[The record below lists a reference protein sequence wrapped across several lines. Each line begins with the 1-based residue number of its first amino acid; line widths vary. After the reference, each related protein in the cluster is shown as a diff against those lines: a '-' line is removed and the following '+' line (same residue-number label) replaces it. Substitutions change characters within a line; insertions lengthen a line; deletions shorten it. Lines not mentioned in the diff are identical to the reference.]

1 MLALTFV
8 RSDHKKVILL
18 DMVTSKQST
27 FFSTTNPNE
36 TVENLC
42 FQKNSD
48 FLLISTQYQCC
59 EYNLSTD
66 TLYHIKDARE
76 NESLAG
82 ANYNGKSI
90 EIVVTQH
97 MENREPLSPTRCEQ
111 FKRKG
116 VHEKVSYSQEWYYLL
131 PELTEELY
139 PYFIFFHG
147 DLGMEGTHGE
157 TEMQNFCITNG
168 FFLNPSSIDSFTL
181 PILKC
186 YSDKGRPL
194 PDLQLQPLQTI
205 YFRHTKALEYKY
217 REKTSNFSY
226 TYLNEQTKEAVFIQ
240 NSLKLYYTAN
250 YPNCTYAD
258 IENGC
263 NKSISYRLYILVE
276 YEEKSINRIFYDK
289 IWWNAEKLGIPPLLY
304 IRHPKD
310 GIYKVMNTR
319 LAQQHKLKKILSS
332 YVSYF
337 LLRIHYKTVLSKKS
351 PYFPQ

>member
-8 RSDHKKVILL
+8 RSDHEKVILL
-18 DMVTSKQST
+18 DMVTSEQST
-27 FFSTTNPNE
+27 IFSTINPDE

-42 FQKNSD
+42 FQENSD

-66 TLYHIKDARE
+66 TLYHIKEAGE
-76 NESLAG
+76 NERLAG
-82 ANYNGKSI
+82 SNYNGKSI

-97 MENREPLSPTRCEQ
+97 MEAREPVSPTRCEQ

-116 VHEKVSYSQEWYYLL
+116 VHEKISYSREWYYIL

-157 TEMQNFCITNG
+157 TEMQNFWITNG

-194 PDLQLQPLQTI
+194 PDRQLQPLQTV

-217 REKTSNFSY
+217 REETSNFSY
-226 TYLNEQTKEAVFIQ
+226 TYLNEQTKEAVFMQ

-250 YPNCTYAD
+250 YHKCTYTEIKNGFMKD
-258 IENGC
+258 IGSYDGHAYWDFAIPWGKDKLIGC
-263 NKSISYRLYILVE
+263 
-276 YEEKSINRIFYDK
+276 
-289 IWWNAEKLGIPPLLY
+289 
-304 IRHPKD
+304 
-310 GIYKVMNTR
+310 
-319 LAQQHKLKKILSS
+319 
-332 YVSYF
+332 YVQTATF
-337 LLRIHYKTVLSKKS
+337 
-351 PYFPQ
+351 